1 MNAKEALLML
11 KLGAVIRRPSW
22 DGQIGVTLDSNG
34 VIFARFSDGTISF
47 SEGHT
52 IRDTVEGFL
61 AQKWTDWEVYC
72 PQDNK

>member
-11 KLGAVIRRPSW
+11 RLGAVIKRASW
-22 DGQIGVTLDSNG
+22 REEAAAVALDHDGK
-34 VIFARFSDGTISF
+34 IFIRFTD
-47 SEGHT
+47 GHT
-52 IRDTVEGFL
+52 MRDTVESFL

>member
-11 KLGAVIRRPSW
+11 KLGSVIRRPKWTSV
-22 DGQIGVTLDSNG
+22 ILVTLDHKG
-34 VIFARFSDGTISF
+34 HIIIKYPDGDILK
-47 SEGHT
+47 
-52 IRDTVEGFL
+52 DTVESFL